1 MFMSDAEY
9 AERMFICDEENQIL
23 RFLGS
28 NRKIFFSSSEISRK
42 AGSKKQFLAD
52 PRWASP
58 FLASLADKHLIER
71 NESGHCRLAGEREP

>member
-1 MFMSDAEY
+1 
-9 AERMFICDEENQIL
+9 MFICDEENQIL

-42 AGSKKQFLAD
+42 AGSKKQFLED

-58 FLASLADKHLIER
+58 FLASLVSAGGQ
-71 NESGHCRLAGEREP
+71 NQPAVGESNPAILR